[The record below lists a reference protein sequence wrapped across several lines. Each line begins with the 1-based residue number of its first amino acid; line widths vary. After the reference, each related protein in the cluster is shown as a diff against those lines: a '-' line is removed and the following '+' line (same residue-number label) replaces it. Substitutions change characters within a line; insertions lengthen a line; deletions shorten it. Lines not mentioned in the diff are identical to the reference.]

1 MEDFSQLVSKETKK
15 QISSF
20 KKYINK
26 ITHSKKLKK
35 IKRKFKKSKRPKENI
50 IETKDLNKNNQTE
63 ISSNQKII
71 KKRNAGVD
79 LLRIITMIGII
90 YSHIIFQGKG

>member
-1 MEDFSQLVSKETKK
+1 MGKL
-15 QISSF
+15 IF